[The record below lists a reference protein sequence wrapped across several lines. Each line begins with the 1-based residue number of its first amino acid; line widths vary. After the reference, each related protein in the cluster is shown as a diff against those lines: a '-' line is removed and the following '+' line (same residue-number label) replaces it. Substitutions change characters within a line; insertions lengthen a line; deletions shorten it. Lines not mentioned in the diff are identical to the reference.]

1 MKEFHKYLS
10 GIPNGNGTEREIKN
24 YWKQMGGSLSIWGK
38 FIRAVK
44 ETCLFILHCHK
55 INGLLSCVGVSL

>member
-24 YWKQMGGSLSIWGK
+24 YWKQMDGSLSFWGK

-44 ETCLFILHCHK
+44 EMCLFILHCHE
-55 INGLLSCVGVSL
+55 INGLVSCVGVSL